1 MSRLDVMYQ
10 VLGAQPYFSPYSPYH
25 HHHHHHHHH
34 QQQQQQQKPSSD
46 TKSSGAQGTESGV
59 PPASVSGS
67 VSAAIA
73 TATIKEEDKDPPPGA
88 QYLNARCV
96 LFTYFHGDIG
106 AVVDQHFS
114 RALSLHA
121 SSVYPPKAP
130 RDSCFPMSQRNFPPS
145 FWNSPHASASH
156 SEVALAAGEAYGPPP
171 PPPLHGHPDAWHPH
185 AYALGAQGSGY
196 PRAEVYGAAFDP
208 RYGSL
213 LVPSVRPHHRSAEP
227 GGKGEPAW
235 GPAFSGEMGVN
246 AETGPPTQD
255 KSKDLYWF

>member
-34 QQQQQQQKPSSD
+34 QQQKPSSD
-46 TKSSGAQGTESGV
+46 AKTTGAQGTESGV
-59 PPASVSGS
+59 PPASTV
-67 VSAAIA
+67 ATA
-73 TATIKEEDKDPPPGA
+73 TATIKEEDKDPPPGT

-106 AVVDQHFS
+106 GVVDQHFS

-130 RDSCFPMSQRNFPPS
+130 RDGCFPMSQRNFPPS
-145 FWNSPHASASH
+145 FWNSPHASATH
-156 SEVALAAGEAYGPPP
+156 SELALAAAGEAYGPPPP

-185 AYALGAQGSGY
+185 AYALSAQGSGY
-196 PRAEVYGAAFDP
+196 PRPEVYGAAFDP

-213 LVPSVRPHHRSAEP
+213 LVPSVRPHHRSGDP

-235 GPAFSGEMGVN
+235 SPAFSGEMGVN
-246 AETGPPTQD
+246 ADAGPPTQD